1 MARIRLP
8 SLVITILLILGTAVL
23 TRASPHH
30 DFSRLRSNS
39 RRHLLVRE
47 FRVGAIHCDTLTKRD
62 ETCCPGMFQTL
73 KSFPASYRLFALLT
87 LPCPQTEIATMVETG
102 FAVLAAVLFQQAT
115 SAVKIA
121 QEVVVI
127 LGRRVGSAVL
137 KVYAVATLLVP
148 A

>member
-1 MARIRLP
+1 MARMRSP

-30 DFSRLRSNS
+30 EFSRLRSNS
-39 RRHLLVRE
+39 RRHLLARE
-47 FRVGAIHCDTLTKRD
+47 FRVGAIHFDRLTKRD
-62 ETCCPGMFQTL
+62 ETCCPGMFQIF
-73 KSFPASYRLFALLT
+73 KCFPASYSLFAILT
-87 LPCPQTEIATMVETG
+87 WPCPQTEIATMVQTT

-115 SAVKIA
+115 SAVKIV
-121 QEVVVI
+121 QEVVVV

-137 KVYAVATLLVP
+137 KLYAVATLLAP

>member
-1 MARIRLP
+1 
-8 SLVITILLILGTAVL
+8 
-23 TRASPHH
+23 
-30 DFSRLRSNS
+30 
-39 RRHLLVRE
+39 
-47 FRVGAIHCDTLTKRD
+47 
-62 ETCCPGMFQTL
+62 
-73 KSFPASYRLFALLT
+73 
-87 LPCPQTEIATMVETG
+87 MVETG